1 MHYDRGAII
10 ELPKEPIE
18 LEMELAAIGIQENPK
33 MIWIQDEDGQP
44 VRVQLFSQSDRKNHA
59 AGLFTADNTLEEV
72 NQCAHL
78 EMFVAQFLSIKLI
91 LAVLRPPAARFALCL
106 CFAPWIWLIIHHF
119 QFLHNY
125 ILYLSSEKT
134 N

>member
-1 MHYDRGAII
+1 MLHYDRGAII

-91 LAVLRPPAARFALCL
+91 LAVLTASGGSICFMFVFCAVDLVNNPPL
-106 CFAPWIWLIIHHF
+106 LI
-119 QFLHNY
+119 
-125 ILYLSSEKT
+125 SA
-134 N
+134 